1 MSGRCTGCH
10 GHATENRDLAEE
22 LAFWMHQGA
31 YYRAMNVRQHRGD
44 TDIYPGE
51 DEIDRARI
59 ELGHNFTIQSQ
70 RRKAN
75 ANDNAGLAT

>member
-1 MSGRCTGCH
+1 MSGRCTGCN
-10 GHATENRDLAEE
+10 GHATENRELAEE

-44 TDIYPGE
+44 DDIYPGE

-59 ELGHNFTIQSQ
+59 ELTHNFKVSTM
-70 RRKAN
+70 RLAAN
-75 ANDNAGLAT
+75 TNGVIAK